1 MNPEDMEFWERAAA
15 KLRQAYKHTEMTP
28 EEIEAFLDTAED
40 ESLPEG
46 RIEEI
51 VASIRAGSMPHQEP
65 EPDFSWFG
73 AVHDAE
79 VEEEIYQLAR
89 NRGQDDA
96 ETLRRIDELRRRALE
111 DGEEDPAGL
120 AADTESPGEGR

>member
-51 VASIRAGSMPHQEP
+51 VASIRAGLMDRRPSPHPFTGRRTIMQKKQWR
-65 EPDFSWFG
+65 SKLVALRLRAMRKG
-73 AVHDAE
+73 MRVLNAN
-79 VEEEIYQLAR
+79 EILALV
-89 NRGQDDA
+89 N
-96 ETLRRIDELRRRALE
+96 RRRLGGHKE
-111 DGEEDPAGL
+111 
-120 AADTESPGEGR
+120 